1 MKFYYDI
8 NLNFNDTYINY
19 YDWKEEEH
27 FFRLPMFKVDNIRS
41 ILENEVEI
49 DTDYKNIIVSDG
61 VTAVGLELIDKRV
74 VYYSSLEYKD
84 ELRVNELVAYLDSTL
99 DIKVLDKLNVNCV
112 SNIDKRR
119 RFYIDEINKNQEYFI
134 KYLYYE
140 ITGSVIKSINQ
151 MKKYLLDDINNN
163 FNDKYYQIYD
173 IINVGE

>member
-19 YDWKEEEH
+19 FDWEEEEH
-27 FFRLPMFKVDNIRS
+27 FFRLPIFKIDNIRT
-41 ILENEVEI
+41 ILENKVLIE
-49 DTDYKNIIVSDG
+49 TDYKDIIVSDG
-61 VTAVGLELIDKRV
+61 VTAIALELIDKQV
-74 VYYSSLEYKD
+74 AYYSSLEYKD
-84 ELRVNELVAYLDSTL
+84 ELRVNELVAYLDNTL
-99 DIKVLDKLNVNCV
+99 EIKVIDKLSIECV

-119 RFYIDEINKNQEYFI
+119 KFYIDEINKNQEYFI

-140 ITGSVIKSINQ
+140 ITGKVSKSLNK

>member
-1 MKFYYDI
+1 MGYNYDI
-8 NLNFNDTYINY
+8 NLCFNDTYINC
-19 YDWKEEEH
+19 YDWEEEEH
-27 FFRLPMFKVDNIRS
+27 FFRLPLFKVDNVRT
-41 ILENEVEI
+41 ILENKVSI

-61 VTAVGLELIDKRV
+61 VTAVALELIDKVV

-84 ELRVNELVAYLDSTL
+84 ELRVNELVCYLDYNL
-99 DIKVLDKLNVNCV
+99 NMEVLDKLTINCV
-112 SNIDKRR
+112 SNIDKKRK
-119 RFYIDEINKNQEYFI
+119 FYINEISNNKNDFI

-140 ITGSVIKSINQ
+140 ITGSVSKSVSE

>member
-8 NLNFNDTYINY
+8 NLSFNDVYVNY
-19 YDWKEEEH
+19 YEWEDVEH
-27 FFRLPMFKVDNIRS
+27 FFRLPMFRVDNIRA
-41 ILENEVEI
+41 ILENKVEI

-61 VTAVGLELIDKRV
+61 VTAVALELIDKNV

-84 ELRVNELVAYLDSTL
+84 ELRVNELVAYLDLTL
-99 DIKVLDKLNVNCV
+99 EIKVLDKNPIKYI
-112 SNIDKRR
+112 SNIDKKKK
-119 RFYIDEINKNQEYFI
+119 FYIEEINKNEEYFI

-140 ITGSVIKSINQ
+140 MTGDVLKSISK
-151 MKKYLLDDINNN
+151 MKNYLLDDINNN